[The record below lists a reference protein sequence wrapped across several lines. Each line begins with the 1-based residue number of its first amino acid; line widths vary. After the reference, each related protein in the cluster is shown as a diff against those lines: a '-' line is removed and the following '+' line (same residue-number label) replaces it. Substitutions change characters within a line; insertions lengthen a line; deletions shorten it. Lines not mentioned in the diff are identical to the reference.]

1 MNVPLRLSS
10 VLARQVEQHQF
21 PPRPETVREMYSHRL
36 LDLLRLAGLRTQ
48 LEDASATDGHLGARW
63 LVVKDWSEESRYA
76 LPLSTDAEQLY
87 TAVADPT
94 HGVLQWLRQYW

>member
-1 MNVPLRLSS
+1 
-10 VLARQVEQHQF
+10 VEQHQF